1 MSNTPT
7 PGVPPND
14 ELANWTLGEFQVLII
29 ACAAYLDDRAL
40 FYAPV
45 DGAGCSE
52 AAYFA
57 RQGYLSVWFSDDEGT
72 YYQAT
77 EQGRIAA
84 DAACKF
90 LGFVSLEL
98 Q

>member
-1 MSNTPT
+1 MSDTFIPS
-7 PGVPPND
+7 VPPNG
-14 ELANWTLGEFQVLII
+14 ELANWTLGKFQILIT
-29 ACAAYLDDRAL
+29 ACAAYLDDGSL

-45 DGAGCSE
+45 DGPGSPE
-52 AAYFA
+52 AAYLA
-57 RQGYLSVWFSDDEGT
+57 RQGYLSVWFSDDEGA
-72 YYQAT
+72 YYQVT

-90 LGFVSLEL
+90 LGFVSMEL